1 VPEPPASSRPGGDAD
16 SAGIRFPPPFLY
28 AALAALAWW
37 LDARWPL
44 RIEAGG
50 PLELVGA
57 ALVVAGLAL
66 DLSALGWFTLS
77 GTSPLP
83 FRPSARFVAR
93 GPYRLTR
100 NPMYLGMT
108 LLVSGIGLAT
118 ERPLLAVSALVAAL
132 VVDRTVIRR
141 EEAYLERRFG
151 ADYLDYKRRVRRW
164 I

>member
-1 VPEPPASSRPGGDAD
+1 VREPPTGVRPGGGTD
-16 SAGIRFPPPFLY
+16 SAGVRFPPPFLY

-37 LDARWPL
+37 ADRRWPL

-57 ALVVAGLAL
+57 VLVVAGLAL

-118 ERPLLAVSALVAAL
+118 ERPLLVAAAL
-132 VVDRTVIRR
+132 TAALIVDRTVIRR
-141 EEAYLERRFG
+141 EEAYLKRRFG
-151 ADYLDYKRRVRRW
+151 ADYLDYRSRVRRW